1 MIYVPIKNKTA
12 VKILEYNV
20 FVSTLEKFCEL
31 KLAKENKIK

>member
-1 MIYVPIKNKTA
+1 MYDPKKNKIK

-20 FVSTLEKFCEL
+20 FSKTLEKFCVL